1 MIAGQVVVAVIV
13 QPRGRVL
20 QVFDMPVILVQRVVD
35 EGGVLEQHAHPQQEE
50 GSHEQRVGPGL
61 LGEIVVDRD
70 GVLQYPVTEPQGL
83 VFQIVHL
90 ALGDV
95 QVPLV
100 AGVLIQR
107 DEAMS
112 HRAGVDGPLGQA
124 QLDVF
129 VHTVLHEFEVLL
141 LAGDLVGL
149 ADAVIG
155 HTAGPVP
162 GHVHPHRAR
171 HHGVDGLFD
180 LCFVKNQSCHL
191 IISPFAIRPRG
202 LLRQL
207 LLLCTPSRASS
218 WPFQTISVQFRSF
231 INWGVGRFL
240 HDSGRFF
247 HVFRAD
253 LSVSHKLCTFGL
265 YELHINRRFWQRR
278 VVFSAD
284 RAYNGAILS
293 GRRIRHVPAAAHRH

>member
-1 MIAGQVVVAVIV
+1 MG
-13 QPRGRVL
+13 P
-20 QVFDMPVILVQRVVD
+20 FYP
-35 EGGVLEQHAHPQQEE
+35 EGE
-50 GSHEQRVGPGL
+50 S
-61 LGEIVVDRD
+61 
-70 GVLQYPVTEPQGL
+70 
-83 VFQIVHL
+83 
-90 ALGDV
+90 
-95 QVPLV
+95 
-100 AGVLIQR
+100 
-107 DEAMS
+107 AMS
-112 HRAGVDGPLGQA
+112 RPPRTVIEYRNYELPADFPIQMLSGENWRIS
-124 QLDVF
+124 DV
-129 VHTVLHEFEVLL
+129 
-141 LAGDLVGL
+141 
-149 ADAVIG
+149 
-155 HTAGPVP
+155 PS
-162 GHVHPHRAR
+162 AR

-253 LSVSHKLCTFGL
+253 LSVSHKLCTFCL